1 MRKTRSLSNIADCP
15 ACSGKLKGS
24 LDALTLHYLEFHKR
38 KPSEA
43 EIFRFRSFKKMNP
56 KNRYVVGYDSHP
68 NEVSGGLPSL
78 GKRR

>member
-1 MRKTRSLSNIADCP
+1 MRKNRSLSSIADCP
-15 ACSGKLKGS
+15 ACGSTLKGS
-24 LDALTLHYLEFHKR
+24 LATLKLHYSEAHKR

-43 EIFRFRSFKKMNP
+43 EIFRFRSFKKKNK

-68 NEVSGGLPSL
+68 NEVSGGLSSL

>member
-1 MRKTRSLSNIADCP
+1 MRKNRSLSNIADCP
-15 ACSGKLKGS
+15 ACGSALKGS
-24 LDALTLHYLEFHKR
+24 LEALKLHYLETHKR

-43 EIFRFRSFKKMNP
+43 EVFRFRAFKK
-56 KNRYVVGYDSHP
+56 KNKKNLCVVGYDSHP